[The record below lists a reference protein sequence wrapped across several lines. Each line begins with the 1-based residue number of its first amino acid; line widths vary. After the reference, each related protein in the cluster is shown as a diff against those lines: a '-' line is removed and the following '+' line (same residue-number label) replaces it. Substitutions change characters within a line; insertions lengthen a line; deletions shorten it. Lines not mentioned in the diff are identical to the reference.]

1 MAAKYDWVETF
12 ISIEG
17 EASHSG
23 TPTAYVRFTKCNF
36 ECRGFNNPE
45 DKKIT
50 NEVLGFDP
58 SQYIAVLDL
67 PPITVGCDS
76 IYAWDDRFK
85 HLWKS
90 GDADAL
96 IDELEA
102 LLPHGKWVH
111 PVTHQPVIFSLTGGE
126 PTLRA
131 KFLPELLNHPRMAEC
146 QHVLIETNC
155 SVPLTDKFIKAL
167 AEWLNDNPA
176 RRWTWSN
183 SPKLA
188 CSGEQHDK
196 AIRPDIAMKQFQL
209 FSEVTNP
216 WQVEQYFKFVV
227 DGSDESFDEVE
238 RVMAEYWAAGIPNQT
253 QIHCM
258 PMACVEEQQ
267 QEIAQ
272 IVADKC
278 IQRGMRYCHRV
289 HNTVYENAI
298 GK

>member
-1 MAAKYDWVETF
+1 MAQYEWTETF

-17 EASHSG
+17 EASHAG

-45 DKKIT
+45 MKEIT

-58 SQYIAVLDL
+58 ANYVHVLEL
-67 PPITVGCDS
+67 PAIEIGCDS
-76 IYAWDDRFK
+76 IYAWDNRFK
-85 HLWKS
+85 HMWRK
-90 GDADAL
+90 GDEEAL
-96 IDELEA
+96 LDELEG
-102 LLPHGKWVH
+102 LLPHGKWIH

-131 KFLPELLNHPRMAEC
+131 KTIPDLLNNERMADC
-146 QHVLIETNC
+146 LHVLIETNC
-155 SVPLTDKFIKAL
+155 SVPLTDKFITQIAQ
-167 AEWLNDNPA
+167 WLEADP
-176 RRWTWSN
+176 RRKWTWSN

-196 AIRPDIAMKQFQL
+196 AIRPDIAMKQL
-209 FSEVTNP
+209 ELRSKVSNP
-216 WQVEQYFKFVV
+216 AQVEQYFKFVV
-227 DGSDESFDEVE
+227 DQNDESFDEVE
-238 RVMAEYWAAGIPNQT
+238 RVMGEYWEAGIPKET

-258 PMACVEEQQ
+258 PMACVEAQQ
-267 QEIAQ
+267 QKIAQ